1 MTWHGHPLLVM
12 LRPCADLLG
21 SKLQRVGRET
31 DCGPLGAGVSPDYD
45 PSLPFHPSECWH
57 RKAMLGPSGSFWL
70 TTGTRLKV
78 GLG

>member
-31 DCGPLGAGVSPDYD
+31 DCGPLGAGVSPDMIQVCHFIHQ
-45 PSLPFHPSECWH
+45 SVGTGKQRLAHLVAFGLL
-57 RKAMLGPSGSFWL
+57 LGRG
-70 TTGTRLKV
+70 
-78 GLG
+78 